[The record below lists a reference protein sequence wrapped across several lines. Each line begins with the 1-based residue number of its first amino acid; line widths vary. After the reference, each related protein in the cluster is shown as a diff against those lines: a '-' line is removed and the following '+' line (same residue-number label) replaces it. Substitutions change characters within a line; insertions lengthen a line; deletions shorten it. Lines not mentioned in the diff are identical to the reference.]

1 MKRTIRDNRP
11 LQGITVLLLALV
23 ILAGCADGPTTSL
36 FYLANVT
43 EIVDNSLDNGASVL
57 AMAHDS
63 TGGKYYVSSST
74 AASSRVTGRTPCT
87 RQPPA

>member
-23 ILAGCADGPTTSL
+23 ILAGCADGPTTIL

-43 EIVDNSLDNGASVL
+43 EIVDNSLDNGASYL
-57 AMAHDS
+57 AMPHDS
-63 TGGKYYVSSST
+63 TGGK
-74 AASSRVTGRTPCT
+74 
-87 RQPPA
+87 